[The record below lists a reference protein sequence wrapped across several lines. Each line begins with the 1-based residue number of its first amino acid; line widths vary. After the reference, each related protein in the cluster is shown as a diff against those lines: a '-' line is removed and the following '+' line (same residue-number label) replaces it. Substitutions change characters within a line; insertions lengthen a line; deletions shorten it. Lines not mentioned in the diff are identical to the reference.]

1 MHVVTAIAILSDSA
15 ANENRQNLAILTAGF
30 SVSVSRTIHFGA
42 RTYKHRPIHYWNR
55 LFIIISS
62 RI

>member
-1 MHVVTAIAILSDSA
+1 MHVVTAITILSDSA
-15 ANENRQNLAILTAGF
+15 ANENPAILTAGF

-42 RTYKHRPIHYWNR
+42 RTHKHRPIHYWNR